1 MGPARSGHGTA
12 IPTIEPPQ
20 GHLRHGLVRFFARV
34 VYLIGC
40 INIQYIQAMSLAD
53 FSISQ
58 AVPQAVVVSATPV
71 WLEMCGWAVRAGFP
85 SPAADHTRKRID
97 LNEHLIR
104 NKEATFIFRV
114 KGDSM
119 SGIGIYEG
127 DELLVD
133 RSIEPKHGNIVLA
146 VLNDDYTVKRL
157 YRRGGVVKLIA
168 ENPLFP
174 PIVLKD
180 GEELVIWG
188 VVTRNLHK
196 LY

>member
-1 MGPARSGHGTA
+1 M
-12 IPTIEPPQ
+12 PTLHET
-20 GHLRHGLVRFFARV
+20 
-34 VYLIGC
+34 
-40 INIQYIQAMSLAD
+40 SLSPV
-53 FSISQ
+53 F
-58 AVPQAVVVSATPV
+58 VPDTKV
-71 WLEMCGWAVRAGFP
+71 WLDVCSWKVAAGFP

-133 RSIEPKHGNIVLA
+133 RSIEAKHGNIVLA
-146 VLNDDYTVKRL
+146 VLNNDYTVKRL

-168 ENPLFP
+168 ENPLYP
-174 PIVLKD
+174 PIVVKD

>member
-1 MGPARSGHGTA
+1 MKPKFTCRAQYGN
-12 IPTIEPPQ
+12 
-20 GHLRHGLVRFFARV
+20 LKDWLF
-34 VYLIGC
+34 
-40 INIQYIQAMSLAD
+40 IQYIQAMSPPLD
-53 FSISQ
+53 SSLSPVF
-58 AVPQAVVVSATPV
+58 VPDTPV
-71 WLEMCGWAVRAGFP
+71 WLDVCTWPVVAGFP

-133 RSIEPKHGNIVLA
+133 RSIEAKHGNIVLA
-146 VLNDDYTVKRL
+146 VLNNDYTVKRL

-168 ENPLFP
+168 ENPLYP
-174 PIVLKD
+174 PIVVKE

>member
-1 MGPARSGHGTA
+1 MLSLPVSSPVPLH
-12 IPTIEPPQ
+12 IPDTK
-20 GHLRHGLVRFFARV
+20 
-34 VYLIGC
+34 
-40 INIQYIQAMSLAD
+40 
-53 FSISQ
+53 
-58 AVPQAVVVSATPV
+58 V
-71 WLEMCGWAVRAGFP
+71 WLQMCAWMVPAGFP

-104 NKEATFIFRV
+104 NREATFIFRV

-119 SGIGIYEG
+119 TGIGIYEG

-133 RSIEPKHGNIVLA
+133 RSIEAKHGNIVLA
-146 VLNDDYTVKRL
+146 VLNNEFTVKRL
-157 YRRGGVVKLIA
+157 HRRGGVVKLVA
-168 ENPLFP
+168 ENPIYP
-174 PIVLKD
+174 PIVVKD

>member
-1 MGPARSGHGTA
+1 MYLEEFSS
-12 IPTIEPPQ
+12 PQ
-20 GHLRHGLVRFFARV
+20 PV
-34 VYLIGC
+34 
-40 INIQYIQAMSLAD
+40 
-53 FSISQ
+53 
-58 AVPQAVVVSATPV
+58 AVPEKKVMLDVCPWPV
-71 WLEMCGWAVRAGFP
+71 HAGFP
-85 SPAADHTRKRID
+85 SPAADHARKQID

-119 SGIGIYEG
+119 VGIGIYDG

-146 VLNDDYTVKRL
+146 VLNNEFTVKKL
-157 YRRGGVVKLIA
+157 YRRGGVVKLLA
-168 ENPLFP
+168 ENLIYP
-174 PIVLKD
+174 PIVVKD
-180 GEELVIWG
+180 GEELTIWG

>member
-1 MGPARSGHGTA
+1 M
-12 IPTIEPPQ
+12 
-20 GHLRHGLVRFFARV
+20 F
-34 VYLIGC
+34 
-40 INIQYIQAMSLAD
+40 IQYIQGMFTPFDSSLL
-53 FSISQ
+53 
-58 AVPQAVVVSATPV
+58 PVVVPDTPV
-71 WLEMCGWAVRAGFP
+71 WLDVCAWTVAAGFP

-97 LNEHLIR
+97 LNEPLIR

-119 SGIGIYEG
+119 NGIGIYEG

-133 RSIEPKHGNIVLA
+133 RSIEAKHGNIVLA
-146 VLNDDYTVKRL
+146 VLNNDYTVKRL

-168 ENPLFP
+168 ENPLYP
-174 PIVLKD
+174 PIVVKD
-180 GEELVIWG
+180 GEELLIWG